1 MKRFI
6 REMFQDDVHEICVGR
21 VSLVLGLFLTVITA
35 SIDMDVAG
43 DVTWAEAALR
53 ASPGII
59 GLIAYVFTR
68 AFEAK
73 EWIAETSEKFIKK
86 GK

>member
-1 MKRFI
+1 MRKFI

-35 SIDMDVAG
+35 TIDMDVLG
-43 DVTWAEAALR
+43 DMTWAEAALR
-53 ASPGII
+53 ASPSIV
-59 GLIAYVFTR
+59 GLVAYVFTR

-73 EWIAETSEKFIKK
+73 EWIAETSEKFLKK